1 MEPSDNPS
9 AFKIKYTAIMDMKD
23 GNRPKIIAIFING
36 FLILKRIL
44 DIQYETESTKMVE
57 MIQVKIA
64 IISVFMNILGKFR
77 ILVSVNILI

>member
-1 MEPSDNPS
+1 
-9 AFKIKYTAIMDMKD
+9 MDMKD
-23 GNRPKIIAIFING
+23 GNSPKIIAIFING

>member
-1 MEPSDNPS
+1 MDPSDNPS

-64 IISVFMNILGKFR
+64 IINVFMNILGKFR

>member
-1 MEPSDNPS
+1 MDPSDNPS

>member
-1 MEPSDNPS
+1 
-9 AFKIKYTAIMDMKD
+9 MDMKD

-77 ILVSVNILI
+77 ILVSVNSLT

>member
-1 MEPSDNPS
+1 MS
-9 AFKIKYTAIMDMKD
+9 KQKTATSGAKVRKTFVNVLIH
-23 GNRPKIIAIFING
+23 IFLAIFING

-77 ILVSVNILI
+77 ILVSVNSLT